1 MKKTLIYLAV
11 LVLSAL
17 FLLVGNRMV
26 RTNFYDDY
34 ADDAAYY
41 TGVVTEIVARNRHTL
56 GFGFDGADTE
66 IIFDVRLTTRG
77 QRRGEIITAS
87 QMISDFFIVNERE
100 VSVGD
105 RVVLFYA
112 DWDDSFSFVNYTR
125 INHMLIFGGI
135 FIALVILFAR
145 KKGFNA
151 LVALGFTCLAIFT
164 VFIPAILAGRNI
176 YLTTLVICA
185 YAMVSTLLIVVG
197 ISKKALTAMV
207 GCIGGAL
214 LAGVS
219 MLGMNTVL
227 QLTGALDRETEVL
240 LLLPTYPPISLSAIV
255 FAGVI
260 LGAMGAIM
268 DVAMTISSSLWE
280 VKAAGGG
287 GLADFKGIVKSGIN
301 IGRDILGTQL
311 NTLILAYIGSSMSLI
326 LLVSANAISLTNLFN
341 MEMIIVELLRALV
354 GSLGMLLTIPLTAV
368 VCGWL
373 YGRDT
378 EEVTLSKE
386 V

>member
-1 MKKTLIYLAV
+1 MKLKNALVYMAV
-11 LVLSAL
+11 LALSVL
-17 FLLVGNRMV
+17 FLFVGNRMV
-26 RTNFYDDY
+26 SEDY
-34 ADDAAYY
+34 EDAYASDDAAYF
-41 TGVVTEIVARNRHTL
+41 TGVVTEIIGRNEHTL
-56 GFGFDGADTE
+56 GFGFDGVDTE
-66 IIFDVRLTTRG
+66 ITFEVRLTTRG
-77 QRRGEIITAS
+77 ERRGEIITAS
-87 QMISDFFIVNERE
+87 QLISDFFIVNERE

-112 DWDDSFSFVNYTR
+112 DWDSTFNFVNYAR
-125 INHMLIFGGI
+125 INAMLIFGGI

-151 LVALGFTCLAIFT
+151 IVALGFTCIAIFM
-164 VFIPAILAGRNI
+164 VLIPAILAGRNI

-197 ISKKALTAMV
+197 VNKKALSAMI

-214 LAGVS
+214 LAGLS

-240 LLLPTYPPISLSAIV
+240 LLLPTYPPISLSAII

-280 VKAAGGG
+280 VKEAGGG
-287 GLADFKGIVKSGIN
+287 GLSNFKDIVKSGVN

-311 NTLILAYIGSSMSLI
+311 NTLILAYIGSSLSLI
-326 LLVSANAISLTNLFN
+326 LLVSANAIALTNLFN
-341 MEMIIVELLRALV
+341 MEMIVVELLRALV

-368 VCGWL
+368 VCGWF
-373 YGRDT
+373 YTDGQQPSSDQ
-378 EEVTLSKE
+378 
-386 V
+386 